1 MDLNSMLTEV
11 IPTMIISWIFV
22 MLFIVTILQ
31 IIKRFRTFKK
41 WLQILSD
48 PKLNFEKHSLSEWI
62 DGWVESFRQNFLA
75 APNNLRLAIQSA
87 WRGRERG
94 LAIFSGVFLA
104 SLVMTTV
111 LGYAVGLNQTFFQAS
126 LGNDVFDAKID
137 FQEVPTGNWEGRTN
151 NSSVWESFCDDLTD
165 RDEVSDCGLVFGRQ
179 KIQKFVFL
187 DAQKQDHNLK
197 THLYL

>member
-31 IIKRFRTFKK
+31 IIKRFRIFKK

-48 PKLNFEKHSLSEWI
+48 PKLNFERHSFSEWT
-62 DGWVESFRQNFLA
+62 DGWIESFRQNFLA

-104 SLVMTTV
+104 SLVTV
-111 LGYAVGLNQTFFQAS
+111 SY
-126 LGNDVFDAKID
+126 
-137 FQEVPTGNWEGRTN
+137 
-151 NSSVWESFCDDLTD
+151 
-165 RDEVSDCGLVFGRQ
+165 
-179 KIQKFVFL
+179 
-187 DAQKQDHNLK
+187 
-197 THLYL
+197 THLTLPTKA